1 MKECFFYNIQ
11 DNIMKVLM
19 FIFALL
25 TTGLIMISCEQKE
38 VQETSQPDPDHAAE
52 IAAKV
57 NAFAP
62 TTIEADLS
70 NLTERQHK
78 VIEFLTEAA
87 KHADK
92 IFWMQSSADGLNIKD
107 SLEILLQSND
117 SKYLKDVYE
126 YVTINYGPYDLIYD
140 GERFIGEG
148 PDKKPKGANFYPPD
162 MTKEE
167 FEKFIKDNPD
177 KKEEM
182 TSQYTVIE
190 RFNGGFKAIPYNEA
204 YAGEVRQLVAKM
216 RQAAEYCDNP
226 SLKKYIEARATAIET
241 DNYYESD
248 LFWMELKD
256 NDIDVII
263 GPIENYEDA
272 IFNYKTAYEAVVMI
286 KDQEATKT
294 LKMYHSLI
302 DSLERKLPC
311 DPKYIRESVGGGQ
324 HILNFV
330 NVVYMGG
337 DCQAGTKTIACN
349 LPNDPEVRNIKGGK
363 NTMYKNMMEAKFE
376 KIVIPI
382 GNAILTPEYAANVDT
397 KAFMDFVTLHEIS
410 HSLGRDYVY
419 ANEGLSVRNALKERY
434 SAIEETKADIL
445 SMYNNKHLLEMGK
458 ITEDHVTK
466 AISTYLPGL
475 YRSIRF
481 GAEEAHGKANLIQL
495 NYLRKTGAIERT
507 EDGKFNINR
516 EIFFDKVGELAKLV
530 LEIEA
535 EGDYEKA
542 GVVLDKYGVMT
553 PEIKEVIDSLKD
565 IPRDLNTTYK
575 ILQK

>member
-1 MKECFFYNIQ
+1 MKILSLIIAILF
-11 DNIMKVLM
+11 V
-19 FIFALL
+19 
-25 TTGLIMISCEQKE
+25 GLFMTSCQQKE
-38 VQETSQPDPDHAAE
+38 EAEVIPVPAEDAAE

-57 NAFAP
+57 AAFAP
-62 TTIEADLS
+62 TTINTDISFLS
-70 NLTERQHK
+70 ERQQK
-78 VIEFLTEAA
+78 VIEYLVEAA

-92 IFWMQSSADGLNIKD
+92 IFWMQSTSDGLRIKD
-107 SLEILLQSND
+107 SLETLLKTND
-117 SKYLKDVYE
+117 SQYLKDVYE
-126 YVTINYGPYDLIYD
+126 YLMINYGPYDLIHE
-140 GERFIGEG
+140 GERFVCKG
-148 PDKKPKGANFYPPD
+148 PEKKPKGANFYPAD

-167 FEKFIKDNPD
+167 FEKFIEEHPD
-177 KKEEM
+177 LKEEM

-190 RFNGGFKAIPYNEA
+190 RFNGGFKAVPFHKA
-204 YAGEVRQLVAKM
+204 YADEVSQLVTKL
-216 RQAAEYCDNP
+216 RQAAEHCDNP
-226 SLKKYIEARATAIET
+226 SLKKYIESRATAIET

-248 LFWMELKD
+248 LYWMELAD

-272 IFNYKTAYEAVVMI
+272 IYNYKTAYEAVVMV
-286 KDQEATKT
+286 KDKEATET
-294 LKMYHSLI
+294 LQMYRSLI
-302 DSLERKLPC
+302 DSFEQKLPS

-349 LPNDPEVRNIKGGK
+349 LPNDPKVREIKGGK
-363 NTMYKNMMEAKFE
+363 NTMYKNMMEAKFD

-382 GNAILTPEYAANVDT
+382 GNKILTPEFAAHVDK

-419 ANEGLSVRNALKERY
+419 GNEGFSVRNALKERY

-445 SMYNNKHLLEMGK
+445 SIYNHKHLLEMGK
-458 ITEDHVTK
+458 ITEDQIMKTL
-466 AISTYLPGL
+466 STYLPGL

-495 NYLRKTGAIERT
+495 NYLRETGAIERN
-507 EDGKFNINR
+507 EEGKFSINK

-530 LEIEA
+530 LDIEA
-535 EGDYEKA
+535 EGDYAKA
-542 GVVLDKYGVMT
+542 GEILNKYGVMT
-553 PEIKEVIDSLKD
+553 DEIKEVIASLKD
-565 IPRDLNTTYK
+565 VPRDLDTKYEIVK
-575 ILQK
+575 K